1 MGASPNDEPFA
12 SPRNFFLCRERRVA
26 VLFAELLGRSLLPF
40 SHFAAVDHDIMAI
53 PLSLDLDLAKFDQ
66 SRFDL
71 SMFRSLEL
79 KARDRPSKNVRSLT
93 TSPSVR
99 RERRWTVAKY
109 VFILLL
115 GAASIS
121 CTQALSEAPPWKE
134 EMAKGYFPYHRLAAT
149 DFPVNDHLNPEYGMY
164 TRVFFHY
171 SYNHRWSIQN
181 GRVVDRVTN
190 WLVWSGF
197 DRNKSSRKSWF
208 KLGNEAL
215 PHEQGHLDIN
225 ELHSRRL
232 AEMSLDMLPHG
243 EGANPKEASADLS
256 RKVEALA
263 TRASK
268 EAKKEHDQYD
278 SETAHG
284 KNLSKQRE
292 WSAAIQARLERAGI
306 HF

>member
-1 MGASPNDEPFA
+1 
-12 SPRNFFLCRERRVA
+12 
-26 VLFAELLGRSLLPF
+26 
-40 SHFAAVDHDIMAI
+40 
-53 PLSLDLDLAKFDQ
+53 
-66 SRFDL
+66 
-71 SMFRSLEL
+71 
-79 KARDRPSKNVRSLT
+79 
-93 TSPSVR
+93 VR
-99 RERRWTVAKY
+99 RESSWIIVAKY

-121 CTQALSEAPPWKE
+121 CGQALYEAPPWKE

-171 SYNHRWSIQN
+171 WYNHRWSIQN

-208 KLGNEAL
+208 KLDNEAL

-232 AEMSLDMLPHG
+232 AEMSLDVLPHG

-268 EAKKEHDQYD
+268 EAEKEHDQYD
-278 SETAHG
+278 AETAHG

>member
-1 MGASPNDEPFA
+1 MSAMKKQRCMVV
-12 SPRNFFLCRERRVA
+12 PR
-26 VLFAELLGRSLLPF
+26 
-40 SHFAAVDHDIMAI
+40 
-53 PLSLDLDLAKFDQ
+53 
-66 SRFDL
+66 
-71 SMFRSLEL
+71 
-79 KARDRPSKNVRSLT
+79 
-93 TSPSVR
+93 
-99 RERRWTVAKY
+99 Y

-115 GAASIS
+115 GAAFTSRG
-121 CTQALSEAPPWKE
+121 QALHETPPWKE
-134 EMAKGYFPYHRLAAT
+134 EMANGYFPYHRLAAI
-149 DFPVNDHLNPEYGMY
+149 DFPVNDDINPEYGMY

-171 SYNHRWSIQN
+171 WYDHRLIIQN
-181 GRVVDRVTN
+181 GHAVDRVTK

-232 AEMSLDMLPHG
+232 AETSVDMLPRG
-243 EGANPKEASADLS
+243 EGADPKEASADLR

-263 TRASK
+263 DRISG
-268 EAKKEHDQYD
+268 EAKKEHDKYD
-278 SETAHG
+278 AETDHG

-292 WSAAIQARLERAGI
+292 WSAAIQARLKRARI

>member
-1 MGASPNDEPFA
+1 MAE
-12 SPRNFFLCRERRVA
+12 
-26 VLFAELLGRSLLPF
+26 LFAEFLGRSFLPL
-40 SHFAAVDHDIMAI
+40 SHFAAVDYDIMRVS
-53 PLSLDLDLAKFDQ
+53 LTLDLDLAKFDQ
-66 SRFDL
+66 SRFNL
-71 SMFRSLEL
+71 SMFRRLEL
-79 KARDRPSKNVRSLT
+79 KARDRRSKNVGI
-93 TSPSVR
+93 
-99 RERRWTVAKY
+99 VAKY
-109 VFILLL
+109 VFNLLL

-121 CTQALSEAPPWKE
+121 CTQALYEAPPWKE
-134 EMAKGYFPYHRLAAT
+134 EMAKGCFPYHRLAAT

-171 SYNHRWSIQN
+171 WYNHRSSIQN

-243 EGANPKEASADLS
+243 EGADSKEASADLS

-278 SETAHG
+278 AETAHG

-292 WSAAIQARLERAGI
+292 WSAAIQARLQQAGI

>member
-1 MGASPNDEPFA
+1 MGACPDDEPLA
-12 SPRNFFLCRERRVA
+12 SPRNFFLRRKRRVA

-40 SHFAAVDHDIMAI
+40 ANFPAVDHHIMRVA
-53 PLSLDLDLAKFDQ
+53 LSLDLDLAKSDQ
-66 SRFDL
+66 SRFNL
-71 SMFRSLEL
+71 SMFRCLEL
-79 KARDRPSKNVRSLT
+79 KARDRRSKDVRI
-93 TSPSVR
+93 
-99 RERRWTVAKY
+99 VAKY
-109 VFILLL
+109 VFNLLL

-121 CTQALSEAPPWKE
+121 CTQALYEAPPWKE
-134 EMAKGYFPYHRLAAT
+134 EMAKGYFPYHRLAAI
-149 DFPVNDHLNPEYGMY
+149 DFSVNDHLNPEYGMY
-164 TRVFFHY
+164 TWVFFHY
-171 SYNHRWSIQN
+171 WYDHRWSIQN
-181 GRVVDRVTN
+181 GRVVDRVTK

-243 EGANPKEASADLS
+243 VGGDPKEASADLR
-256 RKVEALA
+256 RKVEAL
-263 TRASK
+263 TSRVSG
-268 EAKKEHDQYD
+268 EAKKEHAQYD
-278 SETAHG
+278 AETAHG
-284 KNLSKQRE
+284 KNLSKQRK